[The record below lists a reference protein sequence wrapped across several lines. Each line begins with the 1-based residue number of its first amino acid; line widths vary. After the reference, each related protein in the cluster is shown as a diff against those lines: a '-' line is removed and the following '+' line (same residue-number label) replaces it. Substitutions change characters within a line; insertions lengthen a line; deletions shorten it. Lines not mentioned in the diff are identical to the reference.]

1 MSIRNEKFN
10 QPIFGN
16 NNLSFNVVPQTGWGE
31 SYQFSV
37 VLEFRNGG
45 AQTFLR
51 IFWKLMSTVNDVRNL
66 PGSHLSFILLLVAS
80 VVPTPAMEVASGNW
94 VRTAFVDPSDPTY
107 IYTSQ
112 PVQPSI
118 VLDDSNCNL

>member
-37 VLEFRNGG
+37 VLE
-45 AQTFLR
+45 FLR

-107 IYTSQ
+107 ICTSQ
-112 PVQPSI
+112 PVQPTI
-118 VLDDSNCNL
+118 VLNYSNCNL

>member
-10 QPIFGN
+10 QPSFGS

-66 PGSHLSFILLLVAS
+66 PGCC
-80 VVPTPAMEVASGNW
+80 M
-94 VRTAFVDPSDPTY
+94 
-107 IYTSQ
+107 
-112 PVQPSI
+112 SI
-118 VLDDSNCNL
+118 V